1 MATLKIE
8 LPHVGE
14 SVTEGIINRWL
25 KRVGDRVEKYEPLA
39 EVVTDKVTMEM
50 PSPASGVLTRLLA
63 QEGQTVPMGTVIAE
77 MEVEGAVA
85 PEAPQREAPAVA
97 APASRLAQEVD
108 RIGVLLKDVAPVGP
122 TGSGAPVAEAAPPA
136 EAAPR
141 HQRYSPAVQR
151 LAAEH
156 GVDLSRVTGTG
167 IGGRVTR
174 KDVENYIASMPRRE
188 AAPTPQAAPGPAPTP
203 APARAP
209 AGAAPAADEERM
221 PLAPVRRMIA
231 EHMVK
236 SASQIPA
243 AWSIVEVD
251 VTGLVQRREALK
263 AEFQRREGIN
273 LTYLPFVVKAVAESL
288 RGHPLLNSSWG
299 GDAIIL
305 KRRINIGIA
314 VSTDYGLVVPVVHDA
329 DTLSIAGLARA
340 MDALTTRARQ
350 GKLALADVQGGTF
363 TVNNTGALGSV
374 VSQPIINHPQAAIL
388 TTEAIVKRPVVINDA
403 IAIRSMMNI
412 CLTFDHRVMDGAEAS
427 AFMASV
433 KRRLESIGPE
443 TGIY

>member
-77 MEVEGAVA
+77 MEVEGVVT
-85 PEAPQREAPAVA
+85 PEAPQRESPAAAA
-97 APASRLAQEVD
+97 APAARPAQDID

-188 AAPTPQAAPGPAPTP
+188 AAPGPAP
-203 APARAP
+203 APAAARP
-209 AGAAPAADEERM
+209 PVEAAPAADEERV
-221 PLAPVRRMIA
+221 PLTPVRRMIA
-231 EHMVK
+231 EHMAK
-236 SASQIPA
+236 SASQVPA

-288 RGHPLLNSSWG
+288 REHPLLNSSWG

-374 VSQPIINHPQAAIL
+374 VSQPIINYPQAAIL

-412 CLTFDHRVMDGAEAS
+412 CLTFDHRIMDGAEAS

-433 KRRLESIGPE
+433 KRRLESIGPG

>member
-1 MATLKIE
+1 MATLRIE

-14 SVTEGIINRWL
+14 SVTEGIINKWL

-77 MEVEGAVA
+77 MEVEGAVT
-85 PEAPQREAPAVA
+85 PEAPQREAPAAAA
-97 APASRLAQEVD
+97 APASRPAQEVD

-136 EAAPR
+136 EAPR

-174 KDVENYIASMPRRE
+174 KDVENYISSMAGRE
-188 AAPTPQAAPGPAPTP
+188 AAPAAPGPVPTP

-209 AGAAPAADEERM
+209 VEAAPVAPDEERV
-221 PLAPVRRMIA
+221 PLTPVRRMIA

-288 RGHPLLNSSWG
+288 REHPLLNSSWG

-314 VSTDYGLVVPVVHDA
+314 VSTEYGLVVPVVHDA

-388 TTEAIVKRPVVINDA
+388 TTEAIVKRPVAINDA

-433 KRRLESIGPE
+433 KRRLEAIGPG